1 MNEKILHWGI
11 MGTARINRALIPPLN
26 VSHRNRLLAVAS
38 RELERAR
45 HYAREKGIERAHGS
59 YEALLADPEIDVVYI
74 SLPNCLH
81 AEWTIKAAAA
91 GKHVLCEKPIA
102 LSTQDVTAIA
112 DAATKHGV
120 VIAEAFMY
128 RHHPQTLKGCELIE
142 SGVIG
147 EMRLIRGGFSYPLSR
162 AGDVRLKPELG
173 GGSIWDVGCYPI
185 SFARTAL
192 GGAAPSEVFGWQ
204 IMGPTGVDVS
214 FFGQMRYTNGVC
226 VQIDSS
232 FQSALRMVMEF
243 VGSEGCI
250 TLDNAFKPDGDSQ
263 LSLQRGDGSI
273 EILRFPD
280 QELYLS
286 EVEDLY
292 DAVVHGKRQLIPL
305 DDSSKNIATILAL
318 LESARASAA
327 VQLT

>member
-1 MNEKILHWGI
+1 MNDKILRWGI
-11 MGTARINRALIPPLN
+11 MGTARINNALIPPLN
-26 VSHRNRLLAVAS
+26 VSPRNRLLAVAS
-38 RELERAR
+38 RDREKAQQ
-45 HYAREKGIERAHGS
+45 YAREKGIERAHGS

-74 SLPNCLH
+74 SLPNRLH

-102 LSTQDVTAIA
+102 LSLADVDAIA
-112 DAATKHGV
+112 DAGARYGV

-128 RHHPQTLKGCELIE
+128 RHHPQTLKVCELIE
-142 SGVIG
+142 SGAIG
-147 EMRLIRGGFSYPLSR
+147 QIRLIRGGFSYPLAR
-162 AGDVRLKPELG
+162 AGDVWLKPELG

-185 SFARTAL
+185 SFARTVM
-192 GGAAPSEVFGWQ
+192 GGATPDEVFGWE
-204 IMGPTGVDVS
+204 IVGPTGVDIS
-214 FFGQMRYTNGVC
+214 FFGQMRYANGVH

-250 TLDNAFKPDGDSQ
+250 TLDNAFKPDAESQ
-263 LSLQRGDGSI
+263 LSLQHGDGSI

-280 QELYLS
+280 AALYLG

-292 DAVVHGKRQLIPL
+292 DAVVHGKPQLIPL
-305 DDSSKNIATILAL
+305 ADSSKNIATILAL
-318 LESARASAA
+318 LQSARASAP
-327 VQLT
+327 VQLK